1 MKKIT
6 PGVAFL
12 ALLVF
17 SAFAADFAK
26 WWPGFQAAVAKA
38 DAKAVARQ
46 AHFPLDWENGKI
58 RQIKTEADL
67 LNSFDTYFTPEIRKI
82 VATRKP
88 ELLPT
93 GTYSI
98 TWKARGNEYSLYF
111 KPDGAAFVLDGLSEG
126 PP

>member
-1 MKKIT
+1 MRQI
-6 PGVAFL
+6 
-12 ALLVF
+12 ALLAALLAHSVC
-17 SAFAADFAK
+17 AADFAK
-26 WWPGFQAAVAKA
+26 WWPEFRAAVVTG
-38 DAKAVARQ
+38 DAQAVARQ

-67 LNSFDTYFTPEIRKI
+67 LKNFDLYFTTEIRKI
-82 VATRKP
+82 VAARKP

-93 GTYSI
+93 GTYII

-111 KPDGAAFVLDGLSEG
+111 KPDGTAFVLDGLSEG